1 MKRACDEPV
10 NHFVDLEAR
19 EGDSDE
25 EGEDEDDDM
34 DYGTS
39 T

>member
-1 MKRACDEPV
+1 MKRARDGPV
-10 NHFVDLEAR
+10 NQFVDLEAR

-25 EGEDEDDDM
+25 EGEDEDDM